1 MLKITVLPEWG
12 NQTLTELFRDTF
24 HLGKKARHELRM
36 SPELTLD
43 GSDKPNWEGKLSA
56 GQILTVPLQKENAAK
71 IESGPL
77 EVSYEDD
84 FILVLNKPAGVKTHP
99 NSPNETGTLANFAA
113 AYLMHDPTSS
123 PFAVHR
129 LDQETSGLVLF
140 AKNPL
145 SLAAFSWQLEARNI
159 HRTYLA
165 LVSGKTPET
174 LTIQEPIGT
183 DRHHPNK
190 MRISASGKNAIT
202 HLERLETYPNDTSLV
217 RLKLETGR
225 THQIRVH
232 LKSIGHPIIGDHL
245 YGGAKLAKRTLL
257 HAEELEFFHPFLNQ
271 MLVVKKEPPT
281 DFTIKKEPPNEA

>member
-1 MLKITVLPEWG
+1 MIMLKIEILPEWES
-12 NQTLTELFRDTF
+12 QTLTELFRDTF
-24 HLGKKARHELRM
+24 HLGKKSRHELRM
-36 SPELTLD
+36 SQDFTLD
-43 GSDKPNWEGKLSA
+43 GSNKPNWESELSA

-71 IESGPL
+71 IESGSL
-77 EVSYEDD
+77 DISYEDD

-99 NSPNETGTLANFAA
+99 NSPDETGTLANFAA
-113 AYLMHDPTSS
+113 AYLKHDPTSS

-145 SLAAFSWQLEARNI
+145 SLAAFSWQLENRNI
-159 HRTYLA
+159 HRIYLA

-174 LTIQEPIGT
+174 LTIKERIGT

-190 MRISASGKNAIT
+190 MCISPTGKNAIT
-202 HLERLETYPNDTSLV
+202 HMEWLETYPNATSLV

-232 LKSIGHPIIGDHL
+232 LASIHHPIIGDKL

-257 HAEELEFFHPFLNQ
+257 HAEQLEFFHPFLNQ
-271 MLVVKKEPPT
+271 TLSVKARPPK
-281 DFTIKKEPPNEA
+281 DFIID